1 MIRYGL
7 PEEIY
12 NKIKEIVK
20 KYNNYEFKI
29 FGSRARGDYKKNS
42 DIDIAISNCLK
53 DKEKFDIKNE
63 FDLLEIPYMID
74 LIFVEDI
81 TKKELLD
88 SIERDG
94 ERI

>member
-1 MIRYGL
+1 MAKYGL
-7 PEEIY
+7 SNEIY

-20 KYNNYEFKI
+20 KYNNYEFRI

-42 DIDIAISNCLK
+42 DIDIAIANCLE

-74 LIFVEDI
+74 LIFIEDVA
-81 TKKELLD
+81 KKEFLD

-94 ERI
+94 EII

>member
-1 MIRYGL
+1 MIKYGL
-7 PEEIY
+7 SEEIY

-20 KYNNYEFKI
+20 RYNNYEFKI